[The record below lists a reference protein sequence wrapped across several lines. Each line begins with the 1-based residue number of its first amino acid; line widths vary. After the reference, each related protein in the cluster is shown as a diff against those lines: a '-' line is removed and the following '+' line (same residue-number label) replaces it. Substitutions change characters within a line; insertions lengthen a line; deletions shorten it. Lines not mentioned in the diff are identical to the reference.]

1 MHPSRRSQ
9 SCTNLILIFRHLR
22 HPNIIK
28 LVNVVS
34 PTIQTLVADSGLVPR
49 KSNEDVDMD
58 VVWRAISTK
67 PHHPHSSGHA
77 DIPPE
82 NYSGSSNG
90 VVSPIESDKYF
101 NNPGEKFSGSYGAIS
116 EVDDLFASV
125 HHDAPPLRGDA
136 RRTSEEMRS
145 LHLGHLYLV
154 FDFVDTDLSK
164 IIRSNQYMTKGHVQF
179 ILYQLLL
186 GLKYMHSANV
196 IHRDIKPANILVSC
210 VDCSVKIADFG
221 LARVV
226 EVDVMARNQG
236 NSVKCDG
243 STNTVTDF
251 ESSNKAIAKDQ
262 DQSYSLGAM
271 DTSGPL
277 SDDSGHDSSG
287 LDMSAGGMG
296 LQPTAFD
303 SQPFAGSG
311 ATVTKVPLKRALT
324 KHVVSHYL
332 SYILLSLSFFV
343 F

>member
-1 MHPSRRSQ
+1 
-9 SCTNLILIFRHLR
+9 
-22 HPNIIK
+22 
-28 LVNVVS
+28 
-34 PTIQTLVADSGLVPR
+34 VADSGLVAR
-49 KSNEDVDMD
+49 KNSEDVDMD

-67 PHHPHSSGHA
+67 PNHPHSSGQANAH
-77 DIPPE
+77 PE
-82 NYSGSSNG
+82 SYLGSSNG
-90 VVSPIESDKYF
+90 VVSPVESDRYF
-101 NNPGEKFSGSYGAIS
+101 NNPGEKFSGSYGSIS

-125 HHDAPPLRGDA
+125 HHDAPPLRGA
-136 RRTSEEMRS
+136 VRRTPEEMRS

-226 EVDVMARNQG
+226 EVDAMARNQG
-236 NSVKCDG
+236 NSLAPDG
-243 STNTVTDF
+243 AAHPVDF
-251 ESSNKAIAKDQ
+251 ESSNKGVTKDQ

-271 DTSGPL
+271 DTSGPML
-277 SDDSGHDSSG
+277 DDSGHDSSG
-287 LDMSAGGMG
+287 LEIS
-296 LQPTAFD
+296 QHSSAFD

-311 ATVTKVPLKRALT
+311 AIVTKVPLKRALT
-324 KHVVSHYL
+324 KHVVSPFTFAIHA
-332 SYILLSLSFFV
+332 SYHPCDRISTSRAVMSCDIMLLSILEYDMI
-343 F
+343 